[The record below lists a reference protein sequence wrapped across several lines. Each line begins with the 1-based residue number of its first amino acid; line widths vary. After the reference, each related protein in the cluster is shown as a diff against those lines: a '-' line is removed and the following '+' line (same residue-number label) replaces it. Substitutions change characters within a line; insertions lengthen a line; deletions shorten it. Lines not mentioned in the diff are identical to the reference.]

1 MSSWADCRPCPTSF
15 GIVNE
20 VDTVVDVGVATALA
34 VVGGVVVVG
43 AWVVGGVVVVG
54 AWVVGGVVVVGAWV
68 VGGVV
73 VVGCVVGV
81 AVETFCFLLPPPA
94 AKPMT
99 MRTIR
104 TRAAHERI
112 WPQRG
117 QLRKRRHGF
126 FFWTGPPGPLE
137 TYGPLG
143 VAPLPLAIAPT
154 PAAPTPAAT
163 GIVGSGVS
171 GSAPHSVGSN
181 SGSP

>member
-1 MSSWADCRPCPTSF
+1 MSSWADCSPWPTSF

-20 VDTVVDVGVATALA
+20 VDTVDGVGVVGGATALA

-54 AWVVGGVVVVGAWV
+54 AWVVGGVVVVGASVV
-68 VGGVV
+68 VGSTVV
-73 VVGCVVGV
+73 AGCVVGV

-94 AKPMT
+94 AKPMM

-117 QLRKRRHGF
+117 QPRKRRHGL
-126 FFWTGPPGPLE
+126 FFW
-137 TYGPLG
+137 
-143 VAPLPLAIAPT
+143 
-154 PAAPTPAAT
+154 
-163 GIVGSGVS
+163 
-171 GSAPHSVGSN
+171 
-181 SGSP
+181 